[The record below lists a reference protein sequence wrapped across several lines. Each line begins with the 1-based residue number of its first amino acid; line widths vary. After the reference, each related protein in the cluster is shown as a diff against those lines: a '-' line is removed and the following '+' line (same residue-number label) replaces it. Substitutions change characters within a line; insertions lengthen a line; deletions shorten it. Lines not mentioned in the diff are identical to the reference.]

1 MVLFNIGWMKF
12 YEGQNRSDRIVNG
25 GKYVDIHETGGEVNN
40 FLPKGNYLYGYVR
53 PPRGNKI
60 NIEKLGAEAGAQHVD
75 NVTVV
80 FTATPPKGKRVV
92 VGWYRDARVW
102 RHMQRSNRRSYFARA
117 KKNNCTLLEVDER
130 ALHVPRAHRLKGT
143 FGFGRSQIRYVHD
156 NDKKDDIVR
165 LLCRFLDNPSI
176 TLDPPESKGV
186 KRKSDPARRY
196 QVEKAAIDYV
206 IKHYKGYRCKS
217 VERENKG
224 WDLEFKH
231 GSVQLLVE
239 VKGCSGHDVKVELT
253 PNEYTAMR
261 RQNPHYRL
269 AIVTNALDNPH
280 LSIVSFNGSDGTWRD
295 KTGRKFRL
303 KEMTGARVDCR

>member
-130 ALHVPRAHRLKGT
+130 ALHIPRANRQTGA
-143 FGFGRSQIRYVHD
+143 FGFGRSQIRYVQD
-156 NDKKDDIVR
+156 NDKKDEIVR

-196 QVEKAAIDYV
+196 KVENAAINYV
-206 IKHYKGYRCKS
+206 IKHYEGFRCKS

-224 WDLEFKH
+224 WDLEFKR

-239 VKGCSGHDVKVELT
+239 VKGCSGHEAKVELT

-269 AIVTNALDNPH
+269 AIVTNALDKPH

-303 KEMTGARVDCR
+303 KEMTGARVDC